1 MRAPRLLYTLCLT
14 VAGVSLGF
22 FLSQLLWPWPLPEL
36 GQDVEWQLYGD
47 LDLET
52 QRRWNSSE
60 QRQVRDRN
68 SLKWN
73 SERLGMTEGLQEGL
87 QRLQLSCH
95 SGEEGILLHKY
106 GTFLQ
111 SLDEYAVFHREAGQK
126 EGVRTLMWMCDAYEY
141 CGGLADR
148 LKGITFS
155 LLVAMFTRRRLL
167 LSWGSSVFGEQSFV
181 KPNMIDWF
189 VPTEKIEETVF
200 YDLTYLTDSESDAS
214 EDIMQKYFFF
224 SMFSILGGIGVDRS
238 VEELELSLSMLN
250 DKLTNIAL
258 TTNLDPSDLKNR
270 TKSAGQQ
277 WIIEGLRRHGLDH
290 LSSQEIKELVGIVF
304 RYLFQF
310 TDELIANV
318 NSAHR
323 VLGLGHQKYVGVH
336 IRTGFAGSPS
346 QETVKHPKLIRKMQ
360 DWEAILKC
368 AVDTSR
374 SLLGPTSV
382 IFLATD
388 STLVKRI
395 AVDKYDSQVKT
406 LDNTL
411 THLDRMDKFPHEPY
425 KNESEGT
432 LASWVDFILLAE
444 AYLQVRTNS
453 GFSAVAGQ
461 LCMLPSSRAFNG
473 LLCVTEAVLP

>member
-1 MRAPRLLYTLCLT
+1 MRTTLLSYMLCLT
-14 VAGVSLGF
+14 SVAGVSLVF
-22 FLSQLLWPWPLPEL
+22 FLLWPWPLASLETMPLPEL
-36 GQDVEWQLYGD
+36 GQDVEWQLYRNTVR
-47 LDLET
+47 LET
-52 QRRWNSSE
+52 HSTE
-60 QRQVRDRN
+60 QRQVN

-73 SERLGMTEGLQEGL
+73 SERFPEGL

-126 EGVRTLMWMCDAYEY
+126 EGVRTLMWMCDVHQY

-167 LSWGSSVFGEQSFV
+167 LSWGSSIFGEQSFL

-189 VPTEKIEETVF
+189 VPTEKIH
-200 YDLTYLTDSESDAS
+200 LTHLRDSESGAS
-214 EDIMQKYFFF
+214 EDMQKVFFF
-224 SMFSILGGIGVDRS
+224 SMFSILGGIGVDKS
-238 VEELELSLSMLN
+238 AKYLEFSLSMLN

-258 TTNLDPSDLKNR
+258 ATNMDPSDLKNR

-277 WIIEGLRRHGLDH
+277 WIIEGLRRHGLDQ

-318 NSAHR
+318 SSAHR
-323 VLGLGHQKYVGVH
+323 ALGLGHQKYVGVH

-346 QETVKHPKLIRKMQ
+346 PETVKHPKLIRKMQ

-406 LDNTL
+406 MNHTL
-411 THLDRMDKFPHEPY
+411 AHLDRMSKFPHKPY
-425 KNESEGT
+425 IYECEGT

-444 AYLQVRTNS
+444 AYLQVRTLRS

-461 LCMLPSSRAFNG
+461 LCMLPSSRAING
-473 LLCVTEAVLP
+473 LLCVLP